1 MAYKIVD
8 KQYCAY
14 TDADRF
20 TFVLDSDEDVASLP
34 TCSAGSTAMVATE
47 NGSVYMTNTLGEW
60 RKL

>member
-20 TFVLDSDEDVASLP
+20 TFVLDSDDDVVNLP
-34 TCSAGSTAMVATE
+34 ICSAGSIAMVATE
-47 NGSVYMTNTLGEW
+47 NGNIYMTNTSGEW
-60 RKL
+60 RKM

>member
-20 TFVLDSDEDVASLP
+20 TFVLDSEDDVASLP
-34 TCSAGSTAMVATE
+34 MCSAGSTAMVATE
-47 NGSVYMTNTLGEW
+47 NGSVYMTNASGEW